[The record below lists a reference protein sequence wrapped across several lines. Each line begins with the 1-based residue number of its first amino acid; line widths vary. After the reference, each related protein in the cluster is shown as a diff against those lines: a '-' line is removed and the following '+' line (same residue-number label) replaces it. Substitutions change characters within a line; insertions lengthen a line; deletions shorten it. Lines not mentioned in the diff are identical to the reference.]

1 MATKEDKYLM
11 TVWRVLSKPCTNLL
25 QEVFRQHVS
34 EEDMDTLLNDPA
46 KTFEIVGFLHY
57 VIHKELFYR
66 RKGFFFERNFEL
78 PLFYILIRTLAGI
91 PDHKTGWGNEP
102 DVMDKSTAAN
112 IERIWM
118 LRQKYSYRYTSHLT
132 EKDFEKEWQ
141 KIISC
146 IQEIENTLPGK
157 TTTFG
162 DAAKN
167 YLVDLKKLGE
177 SGENMTKFKGT
188 VCFL

>member
-1 MATKEDKYLM
+1 MATKEDKYHM
-11 TVWRVLSKPCTNLL
+11 TVWLVLGKPCTNLL

-34 EEDMDTLLNDPA
+34 EEDMDKLLNDPA
-46 KTFEIVGFLHY
+46 KKLKIATFLQEI
-57 VIHKELFYR
+57 IHKDLLYQL
-66 RKGFFFERNFEL
+66 KGVFERNFEL

-102 DVMDKSTAAN
+102 DVMDNSTAAN

-118 LRQKYSYRYTSHLT
+118 LIQKSSCRYLT

-162 DAAKN
+162 DAAKKF
-167 YLVDLKKLGE
+167 LDDLKRLGE
-177 SGENMTKFKGT
+177 SGESMTKFKGT